1 MKALIIRDDDLSFWT
16 NPNEIDFL
24 YKPLFD
30 KRIKISFAAIPCAV
44 KSFNLGNFKS
54 FYQDDNSQTPIFE
67 NKDIVEY
74 IRDKIKEGLVEIML
88 HGYTHLYNFKSFDN
102 NIMTASYK
110 NLSYYRKNNKRIEFL
125 GEFNS
130 NSSFDMLNKKVVEG
144 KKILE
149 DTFLVKVHDFVPP
162 SNQISKDGIRA
173 IYNNNL
179 NLSGFVGRKYNRE
192 FSVKGLLSL
201 LRIIGFKIL
210 NKDIS
215 YPYIIDYGHH
225 KELSGYALTPVTD
238 KLKYQKQIKYCVK
251 NNLPFQIATHY
262 WELNKNEYL
271 KKDFYEIVNKLVD
284 LDFKSKFLQ
293 EILNG

>member
-1 MKALIIRDDDLSFWT
+1 
-16 NPNEIDFL
+16 
-24 YKPLFD
+24 
-30 KRIKISFAAIPCAV
+30 
-44 KSFNLGNFKS
+44 
-54 FYQDDNSQTPIFE
+54 
-67 NKDIVEY
+67 
-74 IRDKIKEGLVEIML
+74 ML

-110 NLSYYRKNNKRIEFL
+110 NLSYYRKNNKKIEFL

-130 NSSFDMLNKKVVEG
+130 NSSFDMLNKKVIEG

-149 DTFLVKVHDFVPP
+149 DTFMVKVYDFVPP
-162 SNQISKDGIRA
+162 SNQISKNGIRA

-201 LRIIGFKIL
+201 LKIIGFKIL

-271 KKDFYEIVNKLVD
+271 KKDFYEIVNKLVG